1 MNNELNNMKYVEV
14 PMIVIQDDDL
24 SSTTKLLMGLIITL
38 SMQNGY
44 CYASNRYLSNIMK
57 VSKRTIT
64 SCITSL
70 KRRNYIKVKNEPNN
84 RKIYLANIF

>member
-14 PMIVIQDDDL
+14 PMIIMQDDDL

>member
-38 SMQNGY
+38 TMQNGY